1 MFGLASAIQ
10 VNVFDDDS
18 ARPTLSFN
26 GSGEQVAWSTNAA
39 GEGRRCRGSFTP
51 I

>member
-1 MFGLASAIQ
+1 MFGLVSAIQ

-18 ARPTLSFN
+18 ACPTLLFN
-26 GSGEQVAWSTNAA
+26 GCGEQVAWSTNAV
-39 GEGRRCRGSFTP
+39 GEGRRCRGTFAP